1 MMSKNFA
8 LLLLVVGL
16 LGSASASYAGPD
28 EGRKSR
34 SHHGDRGMMMGE
46 FGDPDRMLAH
56 MKRRLELDDDQALK
70 IGNILSA
77 VDPESSA
84 LRERGM
90 TVRESIAGLDA
101 GDKDYHARLQD
112 LALESGEVAT
122 SMVMLLGRVR
132 AELYAELSDEQRQKL
147 ADGRGHWRG
156 RMGGRHEHSHDESA
170 ASE

>member
-1 MMSKNFA
+1 MSKYFA

-16 LGSASASYAGPD
+16 LGTAAASYAGPD
-28 EGRKSR
+28 EGRKSH
-34 SHHGDRGMMMGE
+34 SHHGDHGMMMGE

-56 MKRRLELDDDQALK
+56 MQRRLELDEDQALK
-70 IGNILSA
+70 IGNVLSA

-90 TVRESIAGLDA
+90 AVRESIAELDA

-132 AELYAELSDEQRQKL
+132 AELYAELTDEQRQKL
-147 ADGRGHWRG
+147 ASGRGHWRE
-156 RMGGRHEHSHDESA
+156 RMGGRHERSRDESA

>member
-1 MMSKNFA
+1 
-8 LLLLVVGL
+8 
-16 LGSASASYAGPD
+16 
-28 EGRKSR
+28 
-34 SHHGDRGMMMGE
+34 
-46 FGDPDRMLAH
+46 MLAH
-56 MKRRLELDDDQALK
+56 MKRRLELDEDQALK

-90 TVRESIAGLDA
+90 AVRESITKLDA

-132 AELYAELSDEQRQKL
+132 AELHVELSDEQRQKL
-147 ADGRGHWRG
+147 AEGRGHWRE
-156 RMGGRHEHSHDESA
+156 RMGDRHEHSRDESA